1 MSISSTNLRERQL
14 PAESLPGG
22 SGAFIF
28 DPHTRTVQ
36 AITAARQSKG
46 EGPSKGNASIGP
58 RADAGDSKNAEL
70 TSREHS
76 KTELQRLNQTRSQI
90 KVHEIIDDYCKDDSM
105 ELNMGE

>member
-36 AITAARQSKG
+36 AITAVRQSKG
-46 EGPSKGNASIGP
+46 EGPSKDNA
-58 RADAGDSKNAEL
+58 
-70 TSREHS
+70 
-76 KTELQRLNQTRSQI
+76 
-90 KVHEIIDDYCKDDSM
+90 
-105 ELNMGE
+105 